1 LASTMRVTEKCD
13 VYSFGVVALE
23 LLFGNHPGE
32 FLLHL
37 QSQGD
42 DLFLVDALD
51 KRVALPAGVIAD
63 DLVLTVAFA
72 LACTRTSPS
81 SRPTMQFVSRE
92 LTANTVLPIDENF
105 HLLTLQKLMKFCN

>member
-1 LASTMRVTEKCD
+1 LASTMKVTEKCD

-23 LLFGNHPGE
+23 VLFGKHPGD

-37 QSQGD
+37 QSEGH
-42 DLFLVDALD
+42 DLLLVEALD
-51 KRVALPAGVIAD
+51 KRLTLPTGVIAD

-72 LACTRTSPS
+72 LACTSISPN

-105 HLLTLQKLMKFCN
+105 HLLTLQKLMKVL